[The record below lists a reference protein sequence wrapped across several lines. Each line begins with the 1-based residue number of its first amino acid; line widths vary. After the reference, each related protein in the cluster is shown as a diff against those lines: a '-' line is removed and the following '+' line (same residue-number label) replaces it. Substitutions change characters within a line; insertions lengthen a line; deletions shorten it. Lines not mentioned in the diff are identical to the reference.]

1 MNSIRL
7 DDVLARLSPMNPSP
21 LWGWTL
27 YILALLMVITLF
39 MQKKSSMIITS
50 MTAIFILAVFIDKL
64 LVGSFPN
71 LGKRDFLTFA
81 MRTLFVVIP
90 FMTIGISRWEKS
102 IPPAAIAGILGFG
115 YLIGRWFL
123 EMRV

>member
-1 MNSIRL
+1 
-7 DDVLARLSPMNPSP
+7 
-21 LWGWTL
+21 
-27 YILALLMVITLF
+27 MVITLF

-50 MTAIFILAVFIDKL
+50 MTAVFIFAVFIDKL

-81 MRTLFVVIP
+81 LRTLFVIIP

-102 IPPAAIAGILGFG
+102 IPPAILAGLLGFG
-115 YLIGRWFL
+115 YLIGRWFF